1 MVFSEDEVNNFNKVI
16 EVWVTVC
23 DMEGV
28 GLRSTTIF
36 SGGSKYFKTGGRSP
50 GTVYRYRPLNSVY
63 KYRLRKNPTKA
74 RKRSSF
80 LYGNVNGRYM
90 YPKKTARKHLKKG
103 HIQNKELVIPPGHFL
118 SVRNCQNTLV
128 SANLEDE

>member
-1 MVFSEDEVNNFNKVI
+1 MVFSEDEVNKVI

-23 DMEGV
+23 DM
-28 GLRSTTIF
+28 
-36 SGGSKYFKTGGRSP
+36 
-50 GTVYRYRPLNSVY
+50 
-63 KYRLRKNPTKA
+63 A

-128 SANLEDE
+128 SATLEDEMGQSYTENSSSILLQRSPLC

>member
-1 MVFSEDEVNNFNKVI
+1 MVFSEDEVNKIPALKFSLQVQIEKKSNKV
-16 EVWVTVC
+16 
-23 DMEGV
+23 
-28 GLRSTTIF
+28 F
-36 SGGSKYFKTGGRSP
+36 
-50 GTVYRYRPLNSVY
+50 
-63 KYRLRKNPTKA
+63 KA

-80 LYGNVNGRYM
+80 LYENVNGRYM

-128 SANLEDE
+128 SATLEDEMGQSYTENSSSILLQRSPLC